1 VPDPAEL
8 QEIARDYLTKG
19 GDDLKTGK
27 RAFLSLDLGNGKLR
41 AYASDEYADVAPVL
55 VGACWHMRWPIPP
68 LDNDSANRLIDA
80 VADSAASLFRQS
92 AIRGEGDPLG
102 VILNGGAGTAIDAI
116 QRECAEAWRTHCEA
130 QK

>member
-1 VPDPAEL
+1 MPDPAER

-19 GDDLKTGK
+19 GHDLKDGK
-27 RAFLSLDLGNGKLR
+27 AAFLSLDLTHGKIR
-41 AYASDEYADVAPVL
+41 AYASAEYADVAPVL

-80 VADSAASLFRQS
+80 VADSAAGLFRQS

-102 VILNGGAGTAIDAI
+102 LILYGGAGTAIDAI
-116 QRECAEAWRTHCEA
+116 QRECAEVWRTHYEV
-130 QK
+130 QS